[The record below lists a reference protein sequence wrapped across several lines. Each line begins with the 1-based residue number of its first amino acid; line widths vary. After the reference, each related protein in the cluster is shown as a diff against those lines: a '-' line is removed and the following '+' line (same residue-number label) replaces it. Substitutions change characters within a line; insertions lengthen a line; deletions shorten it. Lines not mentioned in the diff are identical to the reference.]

1 MTHNVSRVRRAL
13 VIAVGFALAATP
25 VAAQVKTQTNAQK
38 VALDRTKQPDV
49 GPKPTTRIP
58 TWNKSTLSNGAQL
71 IVAEKHD
78 LPLVSVTVNFVGGR
92 AQFEDP
98 AKIGVGQFTAQMLS
112 EGTTTRTGDQLADAQ
127 QLLGTSIGTSI
138 GAETGSI
145 GFTALSSKLAPALD
159 LLADMM
165 LNPTFPADALERRRG
180 QTLVA
185 LTQAKDQPN
194 TIANN
199 VFAKVLYGNEHP
211 YGRVMSEETVKAIT
225 RDDIVAFHHA
235 YFQPGRAI
243 ITIAGDVD
251 AATARAAAE
260 KAFANWPAGGSRPS
274 FNYPAPPALKGA
286 TIYLVDKPNA
296 AQSVFALGT
305 PGPSRDTPDYY
316 ALQVMN
322 TILGQL
328 FQSRLNHLIRE
339 VKGYSYG
346 VGSTFMYGRG
356 PGAFRAG
363 GDIVTAKTDSALID
377 FMNELRG
384 VQGSKPFTE
393 DEIQQGKESLIQG
406 LVRRFESVGATGSS
420 IAGIYV
426 QDLPDTYFQDYA
438 KNVEAVTADDL
449 TRVAKKYIDLD
460 HLDMIIVGDRATIE
474 EPLRRTGIAPI
485 VVLDN
490 TGKRA
495 PAPPLAAAGGGR
507 RVGGGGRREAGG
519 GKVTPCGH
527 AITLWRVQ
535 MGELPCPPPAA
546 RSRLRRSR

>member
-1 MTHNVSRVRRAL
+1 MTHSYMR
-13 VIAVGFALAATP
+13 IAFGLTLALATA
-25 VAAQVKTQTNAQK
+25 VAAPAAAQGKAPRNAQK
-38 VALDRTKQPDV
+38 VVLDRTRQPEP
-49 GPKPTTRIP
+49 GPKPSARVPAWTKT
-58 TWNKSTLSNGAQL
+58 TLSNGAQL

-98 AKIGVGQFTAQMLS
+98 AKIGVGSFTAQMLS
-112 EGTTTRTGDQLADAQ
+112 EGTTTRTGDELADAQ
-127 QLLGTSIGTSI
+127 QLLGTSITTSI
-138 GAETGSI
+138 GAESGSI

-199 VFAKVLYGNEHP
+199 VFSKVLYGDEHP
-211 YGRVMSEETVKAIT
+211 YGRVTTEETVKAIT
-225 RDDIVAFHHA
+225 RDDIVAFHRA
-235 YFQPGRAI
+235 YFQPGHAI

-251 AATARAAAE
+251 ATTARETAE
-260 KAFANWPAGGSRPS
+260 KAFAKWPAGGSKPV
-274 FNYPAPPALKGA
+274 FNYPAVPALKGA

-305 PGPSRDTPDYY
+305 PGPARDTPDFY

-346 VGSTFMYGRG
+346 VGSNFQYGRG

-384 VQGSKPFTE
+384 VQGSKPFTD

-420 IAGIYV
+420 ISGVYV
-426 QDLPDTYFQDYA
+426 QDLPETYFQDYA
-438 KNVEAVTADDL
+438 KNVNAVTADDL

-460 HLDMIIVGDRATIE
+460 HLNMIIVGDRAKIE
-474 EPLRRTGIAPI
+474 EPLRKTGIAPI
-485 VVLDN
+485 VVLDIN
-490 TGKRA
+490 GKPI
-495 PAPPLAAAGGGR
+495 PA
-507 RVGGGGRREAGG
+507 
-519 GKVTPCGH
+519 TP
-527 AITLWRVQ
+527 
-535 MGELPCPPPAA
+535 
-546 RSRLRRSR
+546 